1 MLKKLSLMQKLLIPL
16 VFIIIGFVSYGWYSY
31 DILTKLK
38 VNGILYQKI
47 VLGKDLIADILPPPD
62 YIIESY
68 LTALELKENF
78 QNDTLVNELS
88 DHLINK
94 LKKEYFERHSYW
106 QNDKLYLPE
115 AADLKNEFIQNSHKP
130 VMEFYDVLE
139 KKYLPAIASKDV
151 ENVSKIFNE
160 ELKPLYQEH
169 RKRIDKIVSMATIKN
184 SNYESYAAN
193 TVGKSLLY
201 LIIIFGISALSGITI
216 FLIIIRIIVDN
227 IRKAKESVLHIADQ
241 GDLTKRIPIEYQDEI
256 GEMGMSINQFIE
268 KLQSIFVSITR
279 HVKTVASAATE
290 LTTVSTQIA
299 ANAEEMGAQTSSVVS
314 TTEMATTNINS
325 ISSAAEEMSSSA
337 DSVATAIEQMS
348 SSLNEV
354 SHNCQKELQIATDAN
369 NHTKNSKEVMDKL
382 GSAAKSIGKVIEVI
396 NDIADQTNLLA
407 LNATIEAASAGDAGK
422 GFAVVANE
430 VKVLAKQTA
439 QATQEIQRQIVEM
452 QTNTESAVETITSV
466 SEVIE
471 EVNIISHTIV
481 SAVEEQSATINE
493 ISRNVSGVNTGTRE
507 VSKNVAES
515 AIGLSEVS
523 STIAGVN
530 VAVADTV
537 KGIVQIK
544 TSAVELSELSEGLK
558 QLLVQFK
565 IG

>member
-1 MLKKLSLMQKLLIPL
+1 MLKKLSLIQKLLIPL

-31 DILTKLK
+31 SILTKLK
-38 VNGILYQKI
+38 VNGTLYHKI
-47 VLGKDLIADILPPPD
+47 VRGKDLIADILPPPD

-68 LTALELKENF
+68 LTALDLKENI

-88 DHLINK
+88 DRLINK
-94 LKKEYFERHSYW
+94 LKKEYFERYSYW
-106 QNDKLYLPE
+106 QNDLLYLPE
-115 AADLKNEFIQNSHKP
+115 AADLRNEFTQNSYKP
-130 VMEFYDVLE
+130 VVGFYDVIE

-151 ENVSKIFNE
+151 EKVSKIFND

-169 RKRIDKIVSMATIKN
+169 RKSIDKIVSMATIKN
-184 SNYESYAAN
+184 TNYESYAADII
-193 TVGKSLLY
+193 GKSLLY
-201 LIIIFGISALSGITI
+201 LIIIFAISALSGITI
-216 FLIIIRIIVDN
+216 FLIIIRMIVNN
-227 IRKAKESVLHIADQ
+227 IRKAKENIQLITDQ
-241 GDLTKRIPIEYQDEI
+241 RDLTKRISIEFQDEI
-256 GEMGMSINQFIE
+256 GDMGMSINRFIE
-268 KLQSIFVSITR
+268 KLQSILASLTS
-279 HVKTVASAATE
+279 HAETVASAATE
-290 LTTVSTQIA
+290 LSAVSTQIA
-299 ANAEEMGAQTSSVVS
+299 ANAEEMNSQTSTVVS
-314 TTEMATTNINS
+314 STEMATTNINS

-337 DSVATAIEQMS
+337 DSVATAIEEMS
-348 SSLNEV
+348 SSINEV
-354 SHNCQKELQIATDAN
+354 SRNCQNELQIATEAN
-369 NHTKNSKEVMDKL
+369 NHAKNSKEVVDKL

-452 QTNTESAVETITSV
+452 QTNTESAVKTITSV

-515 AIGLSEVS
+515 AMGLSEVS

-530 VAVADTV
+530 IAVADTV

-544 TSAVELSELSEGLK
+544 TSAVELSKLSEGLK
-558 QLLVQFK
+558 ELLVQFK
-565 IG
+565 I